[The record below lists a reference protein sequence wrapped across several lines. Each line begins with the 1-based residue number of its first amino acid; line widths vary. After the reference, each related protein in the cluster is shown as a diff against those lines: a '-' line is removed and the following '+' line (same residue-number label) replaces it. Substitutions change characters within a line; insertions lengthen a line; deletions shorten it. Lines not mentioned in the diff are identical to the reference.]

1 MILKML
7 EKGIISKKKLLLEY
21 YKKLNLTDNQA
32 LIILMIMYLNDQTRK
47 MTTPNLLANYLNLSS
62 VEIEKELE
70 LLAEKD
76 LIEIKSDFIDFS
88 NLFQKI
94 GLLVNDSFLIE
105 QDITF
110 FNDLEKNLLFSLT
123 ENQKLKLLDLL
134 KTSIKKEQ
142 VLQLSI
148 NKKLFS
154 FEELL
159 KEVEIFLKSTNKFK
173 QFDWLDDQNV

>member
-105 QDITF
+105 QNITF

-123 ENQKLKLLDLL
+123 EHQKLKLLDLL

-173 QFDWLDDQNV
+173 QFDWLDDQSV

>member
-1 MILKML
+1 MI
-7 EKGIISKKKLLLEY
+7 
-21 YKKLNLTDNQA
+21 
-32 LIILMIMYLNDQTRK
+32 
-47 MTTPNLLANYLNLSS
+47 
-62 VEIEKELE
+62 
-70 LLAEKD
+70 
-76 LIEIKSDFIDFS
+76 
-88 NLFQKI
+88 
-94 GLLVNDSFLIE
+94 LIE
-105 QDITF
+105 QNITF

-123 ENQKLKLLDLL
+123 EHQKLKLLDLL

>member
-62 VEIEKELE
+62 FEIEKELE

-105 QDITF
+105 QNITF

-173 QFDWLDDQNV
+173 QFDWLDDQSV

>member
-105 QDITF
+105 QYNQF
-110 FNDLEKNLLFSLT
+110 FINFEKNLLFVLT
-123 ENQKLKLLDLL
+123 KDEKLKIIKLLQTNIKEEQLL
-134 KTSIKKEQ
+134 QIT
-142 VLQLSI
+142 
-148 NKKLFS
+148 NKKKISDFN
-154 FEELL
+154 FLL
-159 KEVEIFLKSTNKFK
+159 KEIEKYLNSNQLIL
-173 QFDWLDDQNV
+173 FDWLDDQNV

>member
-105 QDITF
+105 QNITF

-173 QFDWLDDQNV
+173 QFDWLDDQSV

>member
-105 QDITF
+105 QNITF

>member
-94 GLLVNDSFLIE
+94 GLLVNDFNR
-105 QDITF
+105 TKYYF
-110 FNDLEKNLLFSLT
+110 F
-123 ENQKLKLLDLL
+123 
-134 KTSIKKEQ
+134 
-142 VLQLSI
+142 
-148 NKKLFS
+148 
-154 FEELL
+154 
-159 KEVEIFLKSTNKFK
+159 
-173 QFDWLDDQNV
+173 

>member
-94 GLLVNDSFLIE
+94 GLLVNNSFLIE
-105 QDITF
+105 QNITF

>member
-105 QDITF
+105 QNITF

-123 ENQKLKLLDLL
+123 EHQKLKLLDLL